1 MAATDIP
8 YYSLVF
14 ALISLLFSG
23 TLVWIR
29 IVEYRRDKKGVAV
42 SYAITG
48 DPNGHDSI
56 YLTNLSAVPI
66 LVDYWE
72 LVWRRKNFLFFNNDQ
87 PINLHADEDL
97 HMALQPRTRTSLN
110 FADEYS
116 FNWHPKNK
124 GKVNLFI
131 KLHIAGKSKPKY
143 LFVYR
148 PFA

>member
-8 YYSLVF
+8 YYSLAF

-29 IVEYRRDKKGVAV
+29 IVEYRRDKKGMAV

-48 DPNGHDSI
+48 DHQGHDSI
-56 YLTNLSAVPI
+56 YLTNLSAIPI

-72 LVWRRKNFLFFNNDQ
+72 LIWRKKRFLFFNDNQ
-87 PINLHADEDL
+87 AINLHGDEDL
-97 HMALQPRTRTSLN
+97 HTVLQPRTRTALD
-110 FADEYS
+110 FEDQYS

-124 GKVNLFI
+124 GKV
-131 KLHIAGKSKPKY
+131 KL
-143 LFVYR
+143 
-148 PFA
+148 